1 MHAFFD
7 LAPYSEDF
15 LRRVIASSPDC
26 IKVLDLEG
34 RLVAMS
40 EGGQKVLE
48 ITDLTP
54 HLQTCWTGW
63 WTGEA
68 QEDARKA
75 VETAKGG
82 GTGRFEAFA
91 RNFGGTPKW
100 WDVTVSPILGA
111 DGRPEK
117 LLSVSRD
124 ITEGKEAAL
133 KLAESTAKLAE
144 SEQRLRLILESVQD
158 YAIFTMDTAGLVTT
172 WNVGAEHVFGYRNE
186 EIIGRNAEVLWMPAD
201 RAQGVPATE
210 MATAK
215 DKGNADDIRWHQ
227 RKDGT
232 RFYAVG
238 AMRPLRDEAGGLR
251 GFTKVCR
258 DVTAKHQAEQDLAS
272 SRAQIAA
279 TTEAERVRLTEVFQ
293 RSPAFLA
300 VLHGPEHIFE
310 MVNDR
315 YYQLVG
321 YRDIL
326 HQSVRAALPELV
338 GQGFFE
344 LLDGVYTTGEPF
356 VGNDVPI
363 LLQREANQ
371 QPEQRFVDFVYQP
384 TYAPDNTVSGILVHG
399 VDVTERKQSA
409 VALARI
415 AEQRRLALDS
425 AQMGSWHYDLASGL
439 VHWDERFKM
448 IFGVADE
455 ELNYERVLEILQPAD
470 REKVRAAIDAAS
482 RPVDPVPYSI
492 EYRVLHPDGSEH
504 WIEAHGRTYFE
515 EKDGARRA
523 VYLVGTVR
531 DITEEKLA
539 RETLRQSEEKY
550 RSIFDSIDQAFA
562 VLEIIRD
569 EHDRPVDYRFVEVNP
584 AMVRH
589 TGWQNARGKTAGE
602 LIPNLEAHWP
612 ETYGKVERTG
622 EPIRF
627 VQGAVGMG
635 RIFDAYAFRTGSSE
649 HPQVAIIFQDVTEQ
663 RNASATLAQVSEQRR
678 LALDSAQMGWW
689 HYDPATGTV
698 DWDPRARVLYGLNA
712 EHVTYDQ
719 AMATIHRDDLP
730 QRDAAFQAAVRLDGP
745 QPQYETEYRVQQPD
759 GSWRWLQ
766 IRGKATFVG
775 EGTERRAISMDGTVA
790 DVTSSKAA
798 QEALLESER
807 KFRQMADSERAARTQ
822 AEQTSQLKDEFL
834 ATLSHELRTPLNAI
848 LGWTQVLRG
857 DPANTEDMEAGLAT
871 IERNSRAQTQIIEDL
886 LDMSK
891 IISGKVRLDVQ
902 PLQLDQVVAAAV
914 ETMQPAAAAK
924 GIRLQALV
932 DPQARMISGDPNR
945 LQQVFWNLLSNA
957 LKFTPKSGKV
967 QVILERVNSHLEVS
981 VADTG
986 EGIVPEFLP
995 YVFDRFRQQDATTTR
1010 KHGGLGLGLA
1020 IVKQLV
1026 ELHGGSIQVES
1037 AGFGKGTTFRVLLP
1051 LSVVQPVPDPAD
1063 PTRRH
1068 PQSGGNLLP
1077 IPAEGLNLA
1086 GVKVLVVDDEADAR
1100 ALVQRL
1106 LEDRGAIVQSA
1117 GSVAAAMQQIQ
1128 SQRPDVLVSDIG
1140 MPEEDG
1146 YALIRQVRA
1155 LSAEQGGSLPAVALT
1170 AYARSE
1176 DRLKVILAGF
1186 QMHMAKPVEAA
1197 ELLALV
1203 ASLAGRVI
1211 GH

>member
-26 IKVLDLEG
+26 IKILDLEG

-54 HLQTCWTGW
+54 HLQTCWMGW

-144 SEQRLRLILESVQD
+144 SEQRLRLILESVRD
-158 YAIFTMDTAGLVTT
+158 YAIFTMDTAGIVTT
-172 WNVGAEHVFGYRNE
+172 WNIGAEHVFGYRNE
-186 EIIGRNAEVLWMPAD
+186 EIIGRNAEVLWTLED

-227 RKDGT
+227 RKDGS

-448 IFGVADE
+448 H
-455 ELNYERVLEILQPAD
+455 L
-470 REKVRAAIDAAS
+470 
-482 RPVDPVPYSI
+482 
-492 EYRVLHPDGSEH
+492 
-504 WIEAHGRTYFE
+504 
-515 EKDGARRA
+515 RR
-523 VYLVGTVR
+523 G
-531 DITEEKLA
+531 
-539 RETLRQSEEKY
+539 
-550 RSIFDSIDQAFA
+550 
-562 VLEIIRD
+562 
-569 EHDRPVDYRFVEVNP
+569 
-584 AMVRH
+584 
-589 TGWQNARGKTAGE
+589 
-602 LIPNLEAHWP
+602 
-612 ETYGKVERTG
+612 
-622 EPIRF
+622 
-627 VQGAVGMG
+627 
-635 RIFDAYAFRTGSSE
+635 
-649 HPQVAIIFQDVTEQ
+649 
-663 RNASATLAQVSEQRR
+663 
-678 LALDSAQMGWW
+678 
-689 HYDPATGTV
+689 
-698 DWDPRARVLYGLNA
+698 
-712 EHVTYDQ
+712 
-719 AMATIHRDDLP
+719 
-730 QRDAAFQAAVRLDGP
+730 
-745 QPQYETEYRVQQPD
+745 
-759 GSWRWLQ
+759 
-766 IRGKATFVG
+766 
-775 EGTERRAISMDGTVA
+775 
-790 DVTSSKAA
+790 
-798 QEALLESER
+798 
-807 KFRQMADSERAARTQ
+807 
-822 AEQTSQLKDEFL
+822 
-834 ATLSHELRTPLNAI
+834 
-848 LGWTQVLRG
+848 
-857 DPANTEDMEAGLAT
+857 
-871 IERNSRAQTQIIEDL
+871 
-886 LDMSK
+886 
-891 IISGKVRLDVQ
+891 
-902 PLQLDQVVAAAV
+902 
-914 ETMQPAAAAK
+914 
-924 GIRLQALV
+924 
-932 DPQARMISGDPNR
+932 
-945 LQQVFWNLLSNA
+945 
-957 LKFTPKSGKV
+957 
-967 QVILERVNSHLEVS
+967 
-981 VADTG
+981 
-986 EGIVPEFLP
+986 
-995 YVFDRFRQQDATTTR
+995 
-1010 KHGGLGLGLA
+1010 
-1020 IVKQLV
+1020 
-1026 ELHGGSIQVES
+1026 
-1037 AGFGKGTTFRVLLP
+1037 
-1051 LSVVQPVPDPAD
+1051 
-1063 PTRRH
+1063 
-1068 PQSGGNLLP
+1068 
-1077 IPAEGLNLA
+1077 
-1086 GVKVLVVDDEADAR
+1086 
-1100 ALVQRL
+1100 
-1106 LEDRGAIVQSA
+1106 
-1117 GSVAAAMQQIQ
+1117 
-1128 SQRPDVLVSDIG
+1128 
-1140 MPEEDG
+1140 
-1146 YALIRQVRA
+1146 
-1155 LSAEQGGSLPAVALT
+1155 
-1170 AYARSE
+1170 
-1176 DRLKVILAGF
+1176 
-1186 QMHMAKPVEAA
+1186 
-1197 ELLALV
+1197 
-1203 ASLAGRVI
+1203 
-1211 GH
+1211 